1 MEGILEFLSLADKTL
16 IFVWTILQYA
26 QGMPIEKRFLNQGKV
41 PLSSHIFIL
50 FNLNLHLDNTFV
62 WYYYLKNA
70 HAMRGLTFE
79 CLFLKKTTT
88 TQQLITCTVMTILLY
103 YLTLPSSHHLS
114 GNLFSASPS
123 IHFPSRVGDIETFES
138 KPPITGHCKLAWQ
151 SSRQAFMLVG
161 DLESPYNLAG
171 M

>member
-1 MEGILEFLSLADKTL
+1 
-16 IFVWTILQYA
+16 
-26 QGMPIEKRFLNQGKV
+26 
-41 PLSSHIFIL
+41 
-50 FNLNLHLDNTFV
+50 
-62 WYYYLKNA
+62 
-70 HAMRGLTFE
+70 MRGLKFE
-79 CLFLKKTTT
+79 CLFFWKKTTT

-161 DLESPYNLAG
+161 DLESPCRRELNYTKLHTEKTRGQNNTSCKATTPRHGSRNLKTLKTQHTCVVLTLKVIPASANISYYSSDNK
-171 M
+171 